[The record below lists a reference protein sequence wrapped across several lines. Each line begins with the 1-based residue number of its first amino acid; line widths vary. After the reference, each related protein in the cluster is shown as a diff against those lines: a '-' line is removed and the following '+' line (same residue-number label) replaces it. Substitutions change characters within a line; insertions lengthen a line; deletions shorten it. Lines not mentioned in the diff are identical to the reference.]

1 MEMYKERS
9 KNHVYFCLDIINIST
24 LEVETS
30 ILLIFFYLGYY

>member
-24 LEVETS
+24 LKVETS
-30 ILLIFFYLGYY
+30 ILLRYY